1 MTKIK
6 TLGEFKKQWK
16 LLKEEIR
23 TRPNFDDF
31 SDEAKSKRLSK
42 TKDNFLSFAVTY
54 FPEYFKIPFATF
66 HKEWDK
72 KIISQ
77 KNEIV
82 LLMAFRGSGK
92 STLFDLILPVWLILT
107 KQENFGFCISYT
119 VQKSKIFVGRILL
132 ELLYNP
138 RLKQD
143 YDFRIVK
150 KSLNDVQI
158 TVDNDFFGCVMPL
171 SIKQDPRGSV
181 FLSHRPGFA
190 VLDDIQNRKLAKNK
204 NFVKNIIE
212 YIYLDLLPAF
222 KKDFRCYILATP
234 INSKDVCFALKNG
247 IKIDDTQFEAVK
259 TFQYPAIVKKNG
271 KDVSSWSDRWTL
283 EELLRQKKMMG
294 EMFFNQEFQLIA
306 INYEGCIFRRE
317 WFKRLPSK
325 DINNIAF
332 DCIVA
337 SIDFSNTATGDYKA
351 LIITGVKD
359 RTFYV
364 LDSYIRKTTNS
375 KVINKCYDYFSKYD
389 ISQIIF
395 EDVTENKE
403 KFSTLEEI
411 WNTIETER
419 KIRLPRKAIRN
430 SQNKVAR
437 VSTISTYY
445 ERGEVIHNSDNK
457 DIETLEEQLELFP
470 TPNINDDAPDAL
482 EMGIRELLMYM
493 ISSNC
498 SSPVSKKRNQS
509 ITEGYDD

>member
-23 TRPNFDDF
+23 TRPNFNDF
-31 SDEAKSKRLSK
+31 SDEAKQKRIIE

-66 HKEWDK
+66 HKEWNK
-72 KIISQ
+72 KIIPL

-143 YDFRIVK
+143 YDYRIVK

-234 INSKDVCFALKNG
+234 VNSKDVCFALKNG

-259 TFQYPAIVKKNG
+259 TFIYPAIIKKNG
-271 KDVSSWSDRWTL
+271 KDVSSWLDRWTL

-306 INYEGCIFRRE
+306 INYDGSIFRRE
-317 WFKRLPSK
+317 WFKYLPKK
-325 DINNIAF
+325 DINNINF

-337 SIDFSNTATGDYKA
+337 SIDFSNTKTGDYKA
-351 LIITGVKD
+351 LIITGIKEGI
-359 RTFYV
+359 FYV
-364 LDSYIRKTTNS
+364 IDSFIRKTTNYEVL
-375 KVINKCYDYFSKYD
+375 KKCYYFFSIYKID
-389 ISQIIF
+389 IF
-395 EDVTENKE
+395 LYEDCTEDKE
-403 KFSTLEEI
+403 KFSTLEEL
-411 WNTIETER
+411 WNKIEQE
-419 KIRLPRKAIRN
+419 KKVRLPREPIRN
-430 SQNKVAR
+430 TQNKVAR

-445 ERGEVIHNSDNK
+445 ERGEVIHNSESK
-457 DIETLEEQLELFP
+457 DIETLEEQLVDFP
-470 TPNINDDAPDAL
+470 TPLINDDGPDAL
-482 EMGIRELLMYM
+482 EMGIRKLLIFM
-493 ISSNC
+493 ISFVC